1 MVSRL
6 DFRPL
11 FRYTSSMIIAGFSWR
26 SLFPSWS
33 TIVLDVWKYIL
44 LLIKGLLFI
53 STEEAFFMEVDKV
66 EFLKRIKWKIQIF
79 KDYGLY
85 YIDGCGP
92 VVKIALLDKV
102 KIQFVI
108 KIIVIR
114 PWFNFENAKMKSA
127 PPPLQCQSL
136 RELEKFIMNWYDSKE
151 WFESKKIDHRLGILL
166 YGPPGTGKSRFIKRI
181 YKLLYNQNHNLS
193 LNNGIEAI
201 GDKYLVNVNSK
212 PSVTYFEDFDRL
224 YHGDKGVKESLP
236 SFQFLLGSLDIIN
249 GIVFI
254 TVNDITKLDPAIAQ
268 LTEDGRISRPGRI
281 DRVVYV
287 GVADEQG
294 RRDCAAHILS
304 EWPDLID
311 KVVHE
316 GEGETIAQ
324 FSDRCKTLAVKMY
337 WQSQVDKPTDLK

>member
-1 MVSRL
+1 
-6 DFRPL
+6 
-11 FRYTSSMIIAGFSWR
+11 MIIATFSWR

-44 LLIKGLLFI
+44 LLIRGLLFI
-53 STEEAFFMEVDKV
+53 STEEAFFREVDKI
-66 EFLKRIKWKIQIF
+66 EFFKRIKWKIQIF

-92 VVKIALLDKV
+92 VIKISLLDKTKVEFIV
-102 KIQFVI
+102 KI
-108 KIIVIR
+108 IIIR
-114 PWFNFENAKMKSA
+114 PWFDFENVKMKSA
-127 PPPLQCQSL
+127 PPDLPCQSL
-136 RELEKFIMNWYDSKE
+136 RDLEVYIVKWYESKD
-151 WFESKKIDHRLGILL
+151 WFTSKKINHKLGILL
-166 YGPPGTGKSRFIKRI
+166 YGPPGTGKTQFMRKISQ
-181 YKLLYNQNHNLS
+181 LLEIDTHDIISNC
-193 LNNGIEAI
+193 A
-201 GDKYLVNVNSK
+201 SK
-212 PSVTYFEDFDRL
+212 SYVPLTNKINYFEDIDRI
-224 YHGDKGVKESLP
+224 YHGEDLANSDYKGGIPPFQSL
-236 SFQFLLGSLDIIN
+236 LRMLDTMY
-249 GIVFI
+249 GLYFI

-324 FSDRCKTLAVKMY
+324 FSDRCKTLAVKLY